1 MQAFDVPVR
10 VCLHVLYFPIEKY
23 FDERKLGARGK
34 ASGSVVCVW
43 LLYGLHVIQW
53 INVIYLTM
61 QGFIDLWEHPESGSG
76 RGGGGVQETLLVA
89 VKLSSHLLF
98 TWMQLLFTCLFVFF
112 SSYSSTFVMRY
123 HFSVSNSSPKTFKV
137 VSVCSDWWVG
147 KPSSHE
153 KREPKKLNK
162 QQQIAPPFKVFV
174 RKLRSIS
181 PPSR

>member
-1 MQAFDVPVR
+1 MEKRQG
-10 VCLHVLYFPIEKY
+10 VLCACDCCTVYMWYNESTWY
-23 FDERKLGARGK
+23 TSLCRGL
-34 ASGSVVCVW
+34 STC
-43 LLYGLHVIQW
+43 
-53 INVIYLTM
+53 
-61 QGFIDLWEHPESGSG
+61 ESTLKVEVGE
-76 RGGGGVQETLLVA
+76 GGGVQETLLVA